1 MAEEL
6 KTRSFRIE
14 DATAEQFKVISQELG
29 GNQQQALSKLIECYE
44 LQKGKIALA
53 ERKGDIETF
62 ENHVTSLTNMFMACL
77 QESNDMKEIVRAE
90 YDSLLKSKD
99 AVILELQEQVKACKG
114 VAEQSKEEVKALNV
128 QLDACKHNLS
138 VTEKALQ
145 DDRDNYESIITDKD
159 NLNKALTDAHTSL
172 KRELQGV
179 DIAKEEL
186 KALQGKYES
195 LQGEYTTILEQYRE
209 LQSQFE
215 QSKLEHERVLLEH
228 ERKYHDEVSSLQAK
242 YVTMLEEKIKT
253 PAKRTSKKKVTQ
265 EEQDQATPT
274 TK

>member
-14 DATAEQFKVISQELG
+14 DATAEQFKAIAQEIG
-29 GNQQQALSKLIECYE
+29 GNQQQALAKLLECYE
-44 LQKGKIALA
+44 LQKGKAMLA
-53 ERKGDIETF
+53 DKKGDIETF
-62 ENHVTSLTNMFMACL
+62 ENYITNLTSMFLSSL
-77 QESNDMKEIVRAE
+77 QDNENMKENVRAE

-99 AVILELQEQVKACKG
+99 GTIMELQERICSMKEV
-114 VAEQSKEEVKALNV
+114 ENSSKEELQAL
-128 QLDACKHNLS
+128 QRELDACKHNLS

-172 KRELQGV
+172 KRELQDV
-179 DIAKEEL
+179 DVTKEEL

-265 EEQDQATPT
+265 EVEQATPT

>member
-14 DATAEQFKVISQELG
+14 DATAEQFKAIAQEIG

-44 LQKGKIALA
+44 LQKGKAMLA
-53 ERKGDIETF
+53 DKKGDIETF
-62 ENHVTSLTNMFMACL
+62 ENYITSITNMFMSSL
-77 QESNDMKEIVRAE
+77 QDNQNMRENVRAE
-90 YDSLLKSKD
+90 YDSLLQSKD
-99 AVILELQEQVKACKG
+99 ATIIELQEKVQSIKEVESA
-114 VAEQSKEEVKALNV
+114 SKEEVKRL
-128 QLDACKHNLS
+128 QTELDACKHNLS

-145 DDRDNYESIITDKD
+145 DDRKNYESIIADKD

-172 KRELQGV
+172 KKELQGV

-186 KALQGKYES
+186 KALQDKYES
-195 LQGEYTTILEQYRE
+195 LQGEHNTTLEQYRE
-209 LQSQFE
+209 LQSKFE
-215 QSKLEHERVLLEH
+215 QSKLEHERVLLEQ
-228 ERKYHDEVSSLQAK
+228 ERKYHDELSSLQAR

-253 PAKRTSKKKVTQ
+253 PARRNTKKKAQ
-265 EEQDQATPT
+265 EQEQETPT